1 MPFKLRRIKALP
13 SWIFGVFAV
22 FLSASTASHAQS
34 RIFEDPDD
42 ADKVWSEIVILLPA
56 APATENLLQFYVSP
70 TATQTFTVDAKSI
83 SVGADGVVRYTLLAT
98 SIGGAQSIS
107 YEGVRCDVRQ
117 RKLYAFGRPD
127 GSWSRA
133 RRDQWEPIDGTSA
146 NRQQAVLAADYFCLG
161 GTVAGKAADMVER
174 IRWKRSLQRSLD

>member
-1 MPFKLRRIKALP
+1 MPFKLLRVKALP
-13 SWIFGVFAV
+13 SRIFGIFAV
-22 FLSASTASHAQS
+22 LLSASTAGHAQS

-42 ADKVWSEIVILLPA
+42 ADKTWSEIVILLPA
-56 APATENLLQFYVSP
+56 APAAENLLPFYVSP
-70 TATQTFTVDAKSI
+70 TATQTFAIDAKSI

-98 SIGGAQSIS
+98 SAGGAKSIS
-107 YEGVRCDVRQ
+107 YEGVRCDMRQ
-117 RKLYAFGRPD
+117 KKLYAFGHPD

-133 RRDQWEPIDGTSA
+133 RSDQWEPINGRAA

-174 IRWKRSLQRSLD
+174 IRWKRSLQQSLD